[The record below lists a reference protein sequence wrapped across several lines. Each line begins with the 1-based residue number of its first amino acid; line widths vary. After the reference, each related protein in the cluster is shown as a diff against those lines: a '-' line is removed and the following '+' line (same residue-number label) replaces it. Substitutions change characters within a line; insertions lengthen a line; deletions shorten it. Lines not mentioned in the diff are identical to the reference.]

1 MSRNRKHT
9 RRRPKANPRGVLTV
23 SAGGFGFVQTA
34 EGEYFIPASG
44 LVGAFDG
51 DLVEIAPLRAGAAK
65 GRRVTDDDGDMTG
78 RPAARERAYEP
89 H

>member
-44 LVGAFDG
+44 LVGAFANS
-51 DLVEIAPLRAGAAK
+51 LAASALTANTPCP
-65 GRRVTDDDGDMTG
+65 G
-78 RPAARERAYEP
+78 
-89 H
+89 

>member
-34 EGEYFIPASG
+34 EGEYSSLSG
-44 LVGAFDG
+44 L
-51 DLVEIAPLRAGAAK
+51 AGARRRSVNRASHRGTK
-65 GRRVTDDDGDMTG
+65 GRRVG
-78 RPAARERAYEP
+78 
-89 H
+89 

>member
-34 EGEYFIPASG
+34 EGEYFIPAS
-44 LVGAFDG
+44 ASP
-51 DLVEIAPLRAGAAK
+51 APSTAIWWKSRLCGP
-65 GRRVTDDDGDMTG
+65 GHRRGGESRMTTG
-78 RPAARERAYEP
+78 I
-89 H
+89 